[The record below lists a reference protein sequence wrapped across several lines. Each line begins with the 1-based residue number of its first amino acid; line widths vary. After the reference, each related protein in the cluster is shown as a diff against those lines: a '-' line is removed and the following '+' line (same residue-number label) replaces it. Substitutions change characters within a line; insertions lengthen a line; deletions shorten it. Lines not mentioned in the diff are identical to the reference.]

1 MNIEILPTVSVQS
14 KKIPEYTSEVPM
26 DSFFPDTSE
35 HSNLGDDFGKEDI
48 QEKYEGTSNVETSD
62 TNGFEPSFQTLK
74 EDDNV
79 CSSVSSDDHNIKEGE
94 SSGASLSS
102 NEPTKPTSRR
112 GRKPS
117 SLKNRAHRN
126 NQNRGLQSSPV
137 IKDPSSGRHTSRSRG
152 GAFMLPEKHNIGKD
166 FIEPALAEPRPIYT
180 GLCLES
186 FPSAKVKKES
196 LWPSKNTEKR
206 PGRSSNSSN
215 EIKEGKTVSDK
226 NDEENKHLEEKY
238 KSNLQTEVFEEI
250 VTESSARNSVNGK
263 PTKGRPGRPPS
274 KGTVKTPKQSKH
286 PHSSENS
293 SLRSSKRIKVISPKK
308 PGTTN
313 LAPGAKERALWG
325 SNDEQTQSNDDFCSA
340 CGGSGVF
347 ICCDTCPK
355 SYHFLCCEPP
365 LEDCPDDNWNCPECV
380 YKRNPNDIR
389 RWDDIGMF
397 GKLLNQQ
404 ESRGVKEFQLPN
416 NLRDHTFVGV
426 STGEGGVYQD
436 DTVKHVPSSNKN
448 DDSQVPGFNTNVD
461 LEIDSLYDK
470 EGKPYLC
477 HKCGLSGLNRRTII
491 RCDYCPLAWHLD
503 CLDYPLT
510 TPKPIGNKWRC
521 PNHYEELLSR
531 QLMNRRDFKD
541 ANVIDVSLQHQF
553 LKIAALGKLLIK
565 ETGQPYLKENDDSP
579 FTLREYLHRRKEH
592 LGISNS
598 RTFDTKEKGDGD
610 TKNENKITY
619 VPSYLQN
626 YSNECGVT
634 AKASNRLSRI
644 ITLTDVDDDNDCKSK
659 AFIYRIPEKLV
670 LLDFMSK
677 AAESRSQTIS
687 TTLQGN
693 GINTGSTKGHS
704 IKKNIL
710 DSVEEYKARGRLD
723 NNREDRDFVDGL
735 SQFSHVPKEKP
746 QPRLSHLIDAIMAVN
761 NSEAKAHHTIDDG
774 ELDDL
779 RSIKRLI
786 EVKGRESLLQY
797 LNS

>member
-1 MNIEILPTVSVQS
+1 
-14 KKIPEYTSEVPM
+14 M
-26 DSFFPDTSE
+26 DTFFPGTSE
-35 HSNLGDDFGKEDI
+35 HSNLDNDFDKEDSRK
-48 QEKYEGTSNVETSD
+48 KYESTSNVETSD
-62 TNGFEPSFQTLK
+62 TNGFEPSFQILK
-74 EDDNV
+74 EVNNV
-79 CSSVSSDDHNIKEGE
+79 CPSVSGDDQNRKERE
-94 SSGASLSS
+94 EFSGTSTTS
-102 NEPTKPTSRR
+102 NEPAKPTSRR

-117 SLKNRAHRN
+117 NVKNRAHNN

-137 IKDPSSGRHTSRSRG
+137 IKDSSSRRNANRRSG
-152 GAFMLPEKHNIGKD
+152 GGFALPERQNIDKD
-166 FIEPALAEPRPIYT
+166 FIEPALAEPKPIYT
-180 GLCLES
+180 GLSLES
-186 FPSAKVKKES
+186 FPSAKIKKES
-196 LWPSKNTEKR
+196 LWPSRNPDRR

-215 EIKEGKTVSDK
+215 ETKEGMTVSE
-226 NDEENKHLEEKY
+226 NDEETKHIEEKY
-238 KSNLQTEVFEEI
+238 KTNLQTEVFDHI
-250 VTESSARNSVNGK
+250 VSDSSTRNSVNAK

-274 KGTVKTPKQSKH
+274 KNTLKTPKQTKH
-286 PHSSENS
+286 TLSNENS
-293 SLRSSKRIKVISPKK
+293 NLRSSKRIKVISPRK
-308 PGTTN
+308 PGSTN
-313 LAPGAKERALWG
+313 LAPGSKEQALWG

-380 YKRNPNDIR
+380 HRRNPHETKK
-389 RWDDIGMF
+389 WDDIGIF

-404 ESRGVKEFQLPN
+404 ESRGVKEFQLPK

-436 DTVKHVPSSNKN
+436 DTVKPIPPSNKN
-448 DDSQVPGFNTNVD
+448 DAQVPGFNTNVD

-510 TPKPIGNKWRC
+510 TAKSIGNKWRC

-541 ANVIDVSLQHQF
+541 ANVVDVSLQNKF
-553 LKIAALGKLLIK
+553 FKIAALGKLLIK

-579 FTLREYLHRRKEH
+579 FTLREYLHKRKEH
-592 LGISNS
+592 LGISSLHTYN
-598 RTFDTKEKGDGD
+598 TKEKGEED
-610 TKNENKITY
+610 TKNESKIAY

-626 YSNECGVT
+626 YSNEHGVI

-644 ITLTDVDDDNDCKSK
+644 ITLTDVDDENDGKSK

-670 LLDFMSK
+670 LLDFISK
-677 AAESRSQTIS
+677 ATETRSQNDKSSITQDNSIS
-687 TTLQGN
+687 TG
-693 GINTGSTKGHS
+693 GAKGHS

-723 NNREDRDFVDGL
+723 HNREDRDFVEGL
-735 SQFSHVPKEKP
+735 TKLNHIPTEKP
-746 QPRLSHLIDAIMAVN
+746 QPSLSHLINAIMAFN
-761 NSEAKAHHTIDDG
+761 KSENKTHHTIDDG